1 MLIVVNLQ
9 NKYFLKEKFRPVVGS
24 LTEARGQ
31 KANIHVLRE
40 MLQLCE
46 IIDSGGCAFDD
57 EHPDLKVITFG
68 ELFDVSLK

>member
-1 MLIVVNLQ
+1 M
-9 NKYFLKEKFRPVVGS
+9 VGS

-46 IIDSGGCAFDD
+46 VIDSGGFAFDD
-57 EHPDLKVITFG
+57 ENPDLKVIPFG
-68 ELFDVSLK
+68 ELFNVRSSINMMIIIMNSKHFFIDF